1 MRRRIEMRR
10 TLLTL
15 AAGSLTLASGITAS
29 AAQQAP
35 SDPTMQQNRPG
46 MMMPQQGGAA
56 GQQGSPPDSRAPGMM
71 GRGDGPGM
79 MCRMMGRSDGP
90 GMMRMMFIMMDA
102 NGDGTLSQEEFQAVH
117 NRIFNYEI
125 GRASGRERGCQ
136 SV

>member
-56 GQQGSPPDSRAPGMM
+56 GQPGSPPDSRAPGLM
-71 GRGDGPGM
+71 GRGDGTGM
-79 MCRMMGRSDGP
+79 MCRMLGRREGP
-90 GMMRMMFIMMDA
+90 GMIEMIARKRLGEVQRRSVRLCLGSRRFIKKK
-102 NGDGTLSQEEFQAVH
+102 
-117 NRIFNYEI
+117 
-125 GRASGRERGCQ
+125 
-136 SV
+136 